1 MTARVA
7 LKKVDGVEEAE
18 ASYEAGSA
26 TVTFD
31 PNVTSP
37 TEFLRELTR
46 LTGFT
51 AVLVETRKRNMQMPH
66 VDSTPPAEHSH

>member
-1 MTARVA
+1 MA

-18 ASYEAGSA
+18 ASYDAGSA

-31 PNVTSP
+31 PSVTSP
-37 TEFLRELTR
+37 TEFIGELTR

-51 AVLVETRKRNMQMPH
+51 AEVVEMREGKMQMLNA
-66 VDSTPPAEHSH
+66 DSTPAAEHSH

>member
-1 MTARVA
+1 MA
-7 LKKVDGVEEAE
+7 LKKVDGVEDADV
-18 ASYEAGSA
+18 SYEPGSA

-37 TEFLRELTR
+37 TEFIRELTR

-51 AVLVETRKRNMQMPH
+51 AEIVETREGKMELLNA
-66 VDSTPPAEHSH
+66 DSTPAAEHSH

>member
-7 LKKVDGVEEAE
+7 LEKVDGVEEAE

-26 TVTFD
+26 IVRFD

-37 TEFLRELTR
+37 TEFIGELTR

-51 AVLVETRKRNMQMPH
+51 AEVVETREAT
-66 VDSTPPAEHSH
+66 TPAAERSN

>member
-1 MTARVA
+1 MA
-7 LKKVDGVEEAE
+7 LKKVDGVEDAD
-18 ASYEAGSA
+18 ASYEAVSA

-37 TEFLRELTR
+37 TEFIGELTR

-51 AVLVETRKRNMQMPH
+51 AEVVETREGKIEMLNA
-66 VDSTPPAEHSH
+66 DSTPAPEHSH

>member
-1 MTARVA
+1 MA
-7 LKKVDGVEEAE
+7 LKKVDGVEDAD

-46 LTGFT
+46 LTEFT
-51 AVLVETRKRNMQMPH
+51 AEVVETRDGKMELLNA
-66 VDSTPPAEHSH
+66 DSTPAAEHSH

>member
-1 MTARVA
+1 ME
-7 LKKVDGVEEAE
+7 DAE

-37 TEFLRELTR
+37 TKFIAELTR

-51 AVLVETRKRNMQMPH
+51 AEVVQTGEGKLQMLN
-66 VDSTPPAEHSH
+66 VDSTPVAEHSH

>member
-1 MTARVA
+1 MA
-7 LKKVDGVEEAE
+7 LKKVDGVEDAD

-51 AVLVETRKRNMQMPH
+51 AEIVETREGKMELLSA
-66 VDSTPPAEHSH
+66 DSTPAAEHSR

>member
-1 MTARVA
+1 MA
-7 LKKVDGVEEAE
+7 LKKVDGVEDAE

-37 TEFLRELTR
+37 TEFIAELTR

-51 AVLVETRKRNMQMPH
+51 ADVVETRDGKTQMLH
-66 VDSTPPAEHSH
+66 VDSTPTAEHSH

>member
-1 MTARVA
+1 MA
-7 LKKVDGVEEAE
+7 LKKVDGVEDAD

-37 TEFLRELTR
+37 TEFIRELTR

-51 AVLVETRKRNMQMPH
+51 AEVVETRDAKMELLNA
-66 VDSTPPAEHSH
+66 DSTPAAERSH

>member
-1 MTARVA
+1 MA
-7 LKKVDGVEEAE
+7 LKKVDGVENAE

-37 TEFLRELTR
+37 TEFIAELTR

-51 AVLVETRKRNMQMPH
+51 AEVVETRKGNMQMPH
-66 VDSTPPAEHSH
+66 VDSTPTAEHSH

>member
-1 MTARVA
+1 MA
-7 LKKVDGVEEAE
+7 LKKVDGVEDAE

-37 TEFLRELTR
+37 TEFIAELTR

-51 AVLVETRKRNMQMPH
+51 AEVVETRKGKMQMPQ
-66 VDSTPPAEHSH
+66 VDSTPTAEHST

>member
-1 MTARVA
+1 MA
-7 LKKVDGVEEAE
+7 LKKVDGVEDAE

-37 TEFLRELTR
+37 TEFVAELTR

-51 AVLVETRKRNMQMPH
+51 AEVVEMREGKMQMQMLNA
-66 VDSTPPAEHSH
+66 DSTPAAQHSH